1 MFQALSSKASDLINA
16 QAGLLTRFRYKHL
29 PGNYP
34 SGYWHFAYAFS
45 ETYSSGTVQDSH
57 LDSLLIIHLGGEI
70 NEPMDKS
77 WVTPLNDEDREYFA
91 YFRTVCKRYN
101 IDPSRA
107 NRLEYDFVTRV
118 AESEFYLQKAAT

>member
-1 MFQALSSKASDLINA
+1 M
-16 QAGLLTRFRYKHL
+16 
-29 PGNYP
+29 
-34 SGYWHFAYAFS
+34 
-45 ETYSSGTVQDSH
+45 
-57 LDSLLIIHLGGEI
+57 

-107 NRLEYDFVTRV
+107 NRLEYDFVTGV
-118 AESEFYLQKAAT
+118 AQSEFYLPNAAPCFIPHTRRVARPRAAPRFFIL

>member
-1 MFQALSSKASDLINA
+1 M
-16 QAGLLTRFRYKHL
+16 
-29 PGNYP
+29 
-34 SGYWHFAYAFS
+34 
-45 ETYSSGTVQDSH
+45 
-57 LDSLLIIHLGGEI
+57 

-118 AESEFYLQKAAT
+118 AYCYFFFKNAPPFFIHNKCCVALPRAAPRFFIL

>member
-1 MFQALSSKASDLINA
+1 M
-16 QAGLLTRFRYKHL
+16 
-29 PGNYP
+29 
-34 SGYWHFAYAFS
+34 
-45 ETYSSGTVQDSH
+45 
-57 LDSLLIIHLGGEI
+57 

-118 AESEFYLQKAAT
+118 AESEFLFAKSCNLIYSPYKKRGAANGSASLLYFVIAAVPISRSAGS

>member
-1 MFQALSSKASDLINA
+1 M
-16 QAGLLTRFRYKHL
+16 
-29 PGNYP
+29 
-34 SGYWHFAYAFS
+34 
-45 ETYSSGTVQDSH
+45 
-57 LDSLLIIHLGGEI
+57 
-70 NEPMDKS
+70 NEPIDKS

-101 IDPSRA
+101 IDPSKA